1 MQKKIMIAA
10 IFVALSITATGVV
23 YAFEFSTPQGFQ
35 RVGLLI
41 AAGKYQ
47 TPSDQ
52 SVLVPFY
59 QHTLMGWTDAQV
71 EQQRQMAIS
80 YFNARFGLTN
90 TNPGFSVFD
99 PKNNY
104 RAYLLTGYAVPNEG
118 FVVRDGSFTAVLTQ
132 DTVLHG
138 TFGGAAGIL
147 VPAGTAVTWGYYN
160 ILISKEEKSE
170 NFFDT
175 GKSIIVHFES
185 QTPIVPDKTSS
196 GTGAACHLV
205 APWGEGL
212 AQLFFT
218 TINTPDGYTQADVRN
233 VWTFP
238 GLGPTS
244 IQN

>member
-1 MQKKIMIAA
+1 MRKTILIAA
-10 IFVALSITATGVV
+10 ILVALSITATGIV

-41 AAGKYQ
+41 AAGKYK

-71 EQQRQMAIS
+71 EQQKQLAIN
-80 YFNARFGLTN
+80 YFNARFGLAN
-90 TNPGFSVFD
+90 TNPGFGVFD

-104 RAYLLTGYAVPNEG
+104 RVYSLTGSNVPSEG
-118 FVVRDGSFTAVLTQ
+118 WVVRDGSFTAAVTQ

-138 TFGGAAGIL
+138 TFGGPAGIL

-160 ILISKEEKSE
+160 ILVTRPGQTGS
-170 NFFDT
+170 FFDT
-175 GKSIIVHFES
+175 GDTIIVHFES
-185 QTPIVPDKTSS
+185 QNPIIPDKTGS

-205 APWGEGL
+205 APWGDGL
-212 AQLFFT
+212 AQLYFT
-218 TINTPDGYTQADVRN
+218 SITTPDGFTQADVRN

-238 GLGPTS
+238 GLGPTLV
-244 IQN
+244 QN